1 MTTTTTTLF
10 SVRNVALVIFVA
22 VFVERHLTT
31 RREGHVLQS
40 HPSFVLFR
48 TSDVATERFL
58 SSSSS
63 SSSDATTTKT
73 TKTTTT
79 PTEEILA
86 VVTVGWQISSS
97 NERQTHLQR
106 ILENYRNVC
115 DDESLSFKR
124 VTVAIAAYVDDED
137 ALTTFLVTSSGV
149 VGNNTVLYVRT
160 NGDWRI
166 VEDKEGNNGSV
177 RIERMESEK
186 EVNINQKKKKKK
198 SASSCEFAVNLE
210 LFSFREIDTK
220 KSYMTP
226 GDLSIRHRDIFLRRI
241 LADDD
246 EDVNGDK
253 VLFIVQE
260 DDVFLDEKHVS
271 LFLETSKITER
282 MNDDREEE
290 EEEENFYHPFFFDYE
305 KDSNDIVYAD
315 WRVNAGVVQKFAWN
329 NQTVFVSAKASGGGR
344 SLMIRGRSRLR
355 DLLFTNKST
364 SSNSSKTVSELEEWL
379 DPLAAHPGEFNLEI
393 ATNRWIERRV
403 RAKRGDSSAEKKALF
418 LLPLSSGGNR
428 SLETLLESSGIWHA
442 SNTYVE
448 RRIELIVSSSANKNQ
463 ETLER
468 LRLDELRQIFH
479 SCLTENDENEC
490 FRCLQNMDTKAAKY
504 RARVFVDFEREE
516 EEDDEDDEDE
526 ERKADRA
533 RDGHDNEHSHPPRR
547 REKKTQKLLPRRR
560 VDVSFSCAA
569 AAAK

>member
-1 MTTTTTTLF
+1 MTTVF
-10 SVRNVALVIFVA
+10 SARNVALVIFLA
-22 VFVERHLTT
+22 VFVERQTT
-31 RREGHVLQS
+31 RREGHLQS
-40 HPSFVLFR
+40 SPFVLFR

-58 SSSSS
+58 SLSSSS
-63 SSSDATTTKT
+63 SSSSSSKAAA
-73 TKTTTT
+73 TTTT

-97 NERQTHLQR
+97 NPSEQKRERERQTYLRR

-115 DDESLSFKR
+115 DDTSLSFKR

-137 ALTTFLVTSSGV
+137 VLTTFLVTSSGV
-149 VGNNTVLYVRT
+149 VGNNTVLSVRT

-166 VEDKEGNNGSV
+166 VEDKEGNGSV
-177 RIERMESEK
+177 RMERMESKK
-186 EVNINQKKKKKK
+186 EVNINQKKKKKKKKKKK

-210 LFSFREIDTK
+210 LFGFREIDTK

-246 EDVNGDK
+246 EYVNGDK

-290 EEEENFYHPFFFDYE
+290 EIFYHPFFFDYE

-315 WRVNAGVVQKFAWN
+315 WRVNAGVVQKLAWN

-355 DLLFTNKST
+355 DLLFTNKS

-418 LLPLSSGGNR
+418 LLPLSGGGNR

-442 SNTYVE
+442 SNTYVG
-448 RRIELIVSSSANKNQ
+448 RRKELIVSSSANKNQ

-490 FRCLQNMDTKAAKY
+490 FRCLQNMDAKAAEY
-504 RARVFVDFEREE
+504 RARVFVDFERG
-516 EEDDEDDEDE
+516 EEDDEDDEDDE
-526 ERKADRA
+526 DEKRKADRI
-533 RDGHDNEHSHPPRR
+533 HDDHENEHSHRPHR
-547 REKKTQKLLPRRR
+547 REKKTKKPTRRR

-569 AAAK
+569 K

>member
-1 MTTTTTTLF
+1 MTTVF
-10 SVRNVALVIFVA
+10 SVRNVALVMALA
-22 VFVERHLTT
+22 VFVERHTM
-31 RREGHVLQS
+31 RREGHSQS
-40 HPSFVLFR
+40 SFALFR

-58 SSSSS
+58 SLSSSS
-63 SSSDATTTKT
+63 SSSDATTTT
-73 TKTTTT
+73 TTTTT

-97 NERQTHLQR
+97 NPSERERERKTYLRQ
-106 ILENYRNVC
+106 IIENYRNVC
-115 DDESLSFKR
+115 DTLSFKR

-137 ALTTFLVTSSGV
+137 MLTTFLTSSRV
-149 VGNNTVLYVRT
+149 VGNNVLSVRT

-166 VEDKEGNNGSV
+166 VEDKEGNGSV

-186 EVNINQKKKKKK
+186 EVNINQKKKKK

-210 LFSFREIDTK
+210 LFGFREIDTK

-246 EDVNGDK
+246 EDVNSDK

-282 MNDDREEE
+282 INDDR

-315 WRVNAGVVQKFAWN
+315 WRVNAGVVQKLAWN
-329 NQTVFVSAKASGGGR
+329 NQTVFMSAKASGGGR

-355 DLLFTNKST
+355 DLLFTNKS

-418 LLPLSSGGNR
+418 LLPLSGGGNR

-442 SNTYVE
+442 SNTYVG
-448 RRIELIVSSSANKNQ
+448 RRKELIVSSSANKNQ

-490 FRCLQNMDTKAAKY
+490 FRCLQNMDAKAAEY
-504 RARVFVDFEREE
+504 RARVFVDFERG
-516 EEDDEDDEDE
+516 EEDDEDDEDDE
-526 ERKADRA
+526 DEKRKADRI
-533 RDGHDNEHSHPPRR
+533 HDDHENEHSHRPHR
-547 REKKTQKLLPRRR
+547 REKKTKKPTRRR

-569 AAAK
+569 K

>member
-1 MTTTTTTLF
+1 MTTTTLF

-31 RREGHVLQS
+31 RREGHVQS
-40 HPSFVLFR
+40 HPFVLFR

-58 SSSSS
+58 SSLSS

-73 TKTTTT
+73 TTTTTT

-149 VGNNTVLYVRT
+149 VGNNTVLSVRT

-166 VEDKEGNNGSV
+166 VEDKEGNGSV
-177 RIERMESEK
+177 RMERMESKK
-186 EVNINQKKKKKK
+186 EVNINQKKKKKKK

-290 EEEENFYHPFFFDYE
+290 EIFYHPFFFDYE

-315 WRVNAGVVQKFAWN
+315 WRVNAGVVQKLAWN

-355 DLLFTNKST
+355 DLLFSNKS

-418 LLPLSSGGNR
+418 LLPLSGGGNR

-442 SNTYVE
+442 SNTYVG
-448 RRIELIVSSSANKNQ
+448 RRKELIVSSSANKNQ

-490 FRCLQNMDTKAAKY
+490 FRCLQNMDAKTAEY
-504 RARVFVDFEREE
+504 RARVFVDFERG

-526 ERKADRA
+526 KRKADRI
-533 RDGHDNEHSHPPRR
+533 HDDHENEHSHRPHR
-547 REKKTQKLLPRRR
+547 REKKTKKPTRRR

-569 AAAK
+569 K

>member
-1 MTTTTTTLF
+1 M
-10 SVRNVALVIFVA
+10 
-22 VFVERHLTT
+22 
-31 RREGHVLQS
+31 
-40 HPSFVLFR
+40 
-48 TSDVATERFL
+48 
-58 SSSSS
+58 
-63 SSSDATTTKT
+63 
-73 TKTTTT
+73 
-79 PTEEILA
+79 
-86 VVTVGWQISSS
+86 
-97 NERQTHLQR
+97 
-106 ILENYRNVC
+106 C
-115 DDESLSFKR
+115 DDTSLSFKR

-137 ALTTFLVTSSGV
+137 VLTTFLVTSSGV
-149 VGNNTVLYVRT
+149 VGNNTVLSVRT

-166 VEDKEGNNGSV
+166 VEDKEGNGSV
-177 RIERMESEK
+177 RMERMESKK
-186 EVNINQKKKKKK
+186 EVNINQKKKKK

-210 LFSFREIDTK
+210 LFGFREIDTK

-290 EEEENFYHPFFFDYE
+290 ENFYHPFFFDYE

-315 WRVNAGVVQKFAWN
+315 WRVNAGVVQKLAWN

-344 SLMIRGRSRLR
+344 SLIIRGRSRLR
-355 DLLFTNKST
+355 DLLFTNKS

-442 SNTYVE
+442 SNTYVG
-448 RRIELIVSSSANKNQ
+448 RRKELIVSSSANKNQ

-479 SCLTENDENEC
+479 SCLTENDGNEC
-490 FRCLQNMDTKAAKY
+490 FRCLQNMDTKAAEY
-504 RARVFVDFEREE
+504 RARVFVDFERG
-516 EEDDEDDEDE
+516 EEDDEDDEDDE
-526 ERKADRA
+526 DEKRKADRI
-533 RDGHDNEHSHPPRR
+533 HDDHENEHSHRPHR
-547 REKKTQKLLPRRR
+547 REKKTKKPPRRR

-569 AAAK
+569 K

>member
-1 MTTTTTTLF
+1 
-10 SVRNVALVIFVA
+10 
-22 VFVERHLTT
+22 
-31 RREGHVLQS
+31 
-40 HPSFVLFR
+40 
-48 TSDVATERFL
+48 
-58 SSSSS
+58 
-63 SSSDATTTKT
+63 
-73 TKTTTT
+73 
-79 PTEEILA
+79 
-86 VVTVGWQISSS
+86 
-97 NERQTHLQR
+97 
-106 ILENYRNVC
+106 
-115 DDESLSFKR
+115 
-124 VTVAIAAYVDDED
+124 
-137 ALTTFLVTSSGV
+137 
-149 VGNNTVLYVRT
+149 
-160 NGDWRI
+160 
-166 VEDKEGNNGSV
+166 
-177 RIERMESEK
+177 
-186 EVNINQKKKKKK
+186 
-198 SASSCEFAVNLE
+198 
-210 LFSFREIDTK
+210 
-220 KSYMTP
+220 MTP

-246 EDVNGDK
+246 EDVNSDK

-282 MNDDREEE
+282 INDDRE

-315 WRVNAGVVQKFAWN
+315 WRVNAGVVQKLAWN
-329 NQTVFVSAKASGGGR
+329 NQTVFMSAKASGGGR

-355 DLLFTNKST
+355 DLLFTNKS

-418 LLPLSSGGNR
+418 LLPLSGGGNR

-442 SNTYVE
+442 SNTYVG
-448 RRIELIVSSSANKNQ
+448 RRKELIVSSSANKKQ

-490 FRCLQNMDTKAAKY
+490 FRCLQNMDAKAAEY
-504 RARVFVDFEREE
+504 RARVFVDFERG
-516 EEDDEDDEDE
+516 EEDDEDDEDDE
-526 ERKADRA
+526 DEKRKADRI
-533 RDGHDNEHSHPPRR
+533 HDDHENEHSHRPHR
-547 REKKTQKLLPRRR
+547 REKKTKKPTRRR

-569 AAAK
+569 K